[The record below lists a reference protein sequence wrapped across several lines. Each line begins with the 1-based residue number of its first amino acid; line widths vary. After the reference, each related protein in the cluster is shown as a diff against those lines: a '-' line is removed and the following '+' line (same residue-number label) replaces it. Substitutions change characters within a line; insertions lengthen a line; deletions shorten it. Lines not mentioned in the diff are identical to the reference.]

1 MIVVTGATG
10 HIGNVLVR
18 RLVEEGV
25 SVRAVVPPFEDA
37 SPIEG
42 LPVEI
47 VPGDV
52 RDVGSLVMAFQGA
65 DAVFHLAGMIS
76 ILPGIDERL
85 YQVNVEGT
93 RNVIEACFRTGVKR
107 LVYVSSIHA
116 LREPP
121 KGTIIDE
128 SAPFDPDNVLG
139 YYARTKAMA
148 TLEVLEAVEEGLNAV
163 VVCPTGVIGPYDYK
177 LSEMG
182 TMILRFLKRKLGA
195 YVDGAYDF
203 VDVRDVADGIILAY
217 RYGRRGQSYILSGE
231 RITVREMLS
240 VLEEASGVK
249 APSFRLPTWLS
260 RLAGKIAV
268 LYHRLSGATPLFTDY
283 SIKVLSSNSE
293 VSNEKARRELG
304 FSPRSV
310 RRSLADAVAWFLH
323 RGDKSGFK
331 VGSA

>member
-25 SVRAVVPPFEDA
+25 NVRAVVLPFEDA
-37 SPIEG
+37 YPLEG

-121 KGTIIDE
+121 RGTIIDE

-148 TLEVLEAVEEGLNAV
+148 TLEVLEGVEEGLNAV
-163 VVCPTGVIGPYDYK
+163 IVCPTGVIGPYDYK

-182 TMILRFLKRKLGA
+182 TMILRFLKRKLRA

-249 APSFRLPTWLS
+249 APSFRLPIWLS

-283 SIKVLSSNSE
+283 SIDVLSSNSE

-323 RGDKSGFK
+323 RRDKSGFK

>member
-1 MIVVTGATG
+1 M
-10 HIGNVLVR
+10 
-18 RLVEEGV
+18 
-25 SVRAVVPPFEDA
+25 
-37 SPIEG
+37 
-42 LPVEI
+42 
-47 VPGDV
+47 
-52 RDVGSLVMAFQGA
+52 
-65 DAVFHLAGMIS
+65 
-76 ILPGIDERL
+76 
-85 YQVNVEGT
+85 
-93 RNVIEACFRTGVKR
+93 
-107 LVYVSSIHA
+107 
-116 LREPP
+116 
-121 KGTIIDE
+121 
-128 SAPFDPDNVLG
+128 
-139 YYARTKAMA
+139 
-148 TLEVLEAVEEGLNAV
+148 
-163 VVCPTGVIGPYDYK
+163 
-177 LSEMG
+177 
-182 TMILRFLKRKLGA
+182 
-195 YVDGAYDF
+195 DGAYDF

-249 APSFRLPTWLS
+249 APSFRLPIWLS

-283 SIKVLSSNSE
+283 SIDVLSSNSE